1 MQESDSL
8 PTATAHC
15 YLFRVLCT
23 FAVFAR
29 NSIARNARMGL
40 FGRIVRIFQTPL
52 SILVVKYDLQ
62 NLFKR
67 HFC

>member
-1 MQESDSL
+1 
-8 PTATAHC
+8 
-15 YLFRVLCT
+15 
-23 FAVFAR
+23 
-29 NSIARNARMGL
+29 MGL